1 MLMKWTLILAQ
12 LNPTPTQPPGTGGLA
27 TLLNWTAWL
36 ATFAAVV
43 GLLVT
48 AALMALSHRRGE
60 GSEHMSRLGMV
71 LGACV
76 LVAASGALVGA
87 LV

>member
-1 MLMKWTLILAQ
+1 MT
-12 LNPTPTQPPGTGGLA
+12 TPPGPSGLS

-36 ATFAAVV
+36 TTFSAVV
-43 GLLVT
+43 GLLAT
-48 AALMALSHRRGE
+48 AAVMALSRGE